1 MIIGC
6 TYDGGSRLLNAII
19 ARMRH
24 FNRAFMDGQ
33 SIDLGKKCKRKAF
46 WANEEAQEYTVQ
58 VGEYYGTNDYAVQQI
73 VAPDTF
79 GRYPED
85 PQCDLPFRLVPLL
98 EKQRKH

>member
-1 MIIGC
+1 M
-6 TYDGGSRLLNAII
+6 RLSQECATSI
-19 ARMRH
+19 ALSWTV
-24 FNRAFMDGQ
+24 N
-33 SIDLGKKCKRKAF
+33 LLTWEEKCKRKAF